1 MSPASDHHRDHR
13 HPGLIIFDTAGIF
26 TILESRTAPVSEA
39 ELLRNLTGGSALPSK
54 REKLFELHFSLYHAL
69 YRLKEEIGRRGM
81 YLHLDPMRIRMIGVP
96 GADRCHHYLPVE
108 GLHCGRASDD
118 SGYCPLHERDPDE
131 LRAPSFDLL
140 YDFYVNPDNISFG
153 TSTLLKK
160 LMRGVVTYA
169 LRKGEIE
176 AALAC
181 FGLRRP
187 TRQRIRNKYHAL
199 ALSFHPDLAGGDGSR
214 MKEVNHA
221 YRVLMEVFPV

>member
-1 MSPASDHHRDHR
+1 MSPASDHRRDR
-13 HPGLIIFDTAGIF
+13 GRPGLIAFDTTVIF
-26 TILESRTAPVSEA
+26 TMLEARSAPVSEA
-39 ELLRNLTGGSALPSK
+39 ELLRNLTGGSALPPA
-54 REKLFELHFSLYHAL
+54 RDKLFELHFSLYHAL
-69 YRLKEEIGRRGM
+69 YRLKDEIGRRGL

-96 GADRCHHYLPVE
+96 DAGRCHHYLPEE
-108 GLHCGRASDD
+108 GLHCGMAGDA
-118 SGYCPLHERDPDE
+118 SGYCPLHARNPEE
-131 LRAPSFDLL
+131 LRAASFDPL

-181 FGLRRP
+181 FGLKRP
-187 TRQRIRNKYHAL
+187 TRQRIRHTYHVL

-214 MKEVNHA
+214 MKELNHA